1 LSKILKTTPDY
12 LMGWEQD
19 DKLGTAL
26 AKFITTKD
34 DELINMLID
43 LANMSESELNKFKT
57 AYKII
62 KSNI

>member
-1 LSKILKTTPDY
+1 
-12 LMGWEQD
+12 MGWEQD

-26 AKFITTKD
+26 AKFVTTKD